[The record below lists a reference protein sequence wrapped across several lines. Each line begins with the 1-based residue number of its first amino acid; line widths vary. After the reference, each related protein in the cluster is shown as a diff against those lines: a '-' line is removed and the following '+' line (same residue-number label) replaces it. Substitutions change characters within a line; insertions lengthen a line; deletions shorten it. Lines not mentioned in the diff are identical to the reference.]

1 MGPRVPFEVV
11 ERRTSI
17 PLETGA
23 LYLLPKYEARA
34 LRLIPFIKIMPS
46 PKTAQN
52 ACYFYNR
59 QQKDKKLRFVSY
71 HFEQEAEVIDDFA
84 DTREAIRL
92 ISTTASQS
100 ADRLAT

>member
-1 MGPRVPFEVV
+1 
-11 ERRTSI
+11 
-17 PLETGA
+17 
-23 LYLLPKYEARA
+23 
-34 LRLIPFIKIMPS
+34 MPS

-84 DTREAIRL
+84 DTREAIRM
-92 ISTTASQS
+92 ISTNPGQEP
-100 ADRLAT
+100 DRLPT